1 MADKPSRE
9 LSYVDG
15 INDEYRYE
23 MVDAKARTNLANK
36 LDKKWDASNSG
47 GILTVAS
54 GGATTPTK
62 MKFDTYA
69 MKLRLRSAATY
80 SDGSCDE
87 YATIPLSKIQVP
99 VVDSLE
105 SNVTNHALSAAMGR
119 ELNQT
124 KMSKEQILD
133 MFYPVGTIYQT
144 TDSTFDPAEKWGGT
158 WETIKGRFLL
168 SEGNGYTAGS
178 TGGEATH
185 TLTTGEMPNHTHTM
199 YVNNEGSSATWRPD
213 TGTYLVPASYVTD
226 SKKTYQAKLA
236 QNAAGADQPH
246 NNMPPYIV
254 VTTWKR
260 IR

>member
-1 MADKPSRE
+1 MADKPSRA
-9 LSYVDG
+9 LNYIDG
-15 INDEYRYE
+15 ISDEYRYE
-23 MVDAKARTNLANK
+23 IADAKARNDLANK
-36 LDKKWDASNSG
+36 MDKKWDASNSG
-47 GILTVAS
+47 SILTVAS

-87 YATIPLSKIQVP
+87 YATIPLSSIRVP

-133 MFYPVGTIYQT
+133 MFYPIGTIYQT
-144 TDSTFDPAEKWGGT
+144 TDTRFDPADTWGGT
-158 WETIKGRFLL
+158 WETITGRFLL
-168 SEGNGYTAGS
+168 SDGNGYTAGS

-185 TLTTGEMPNHTHTM
+185 TLTEDELPSHTHTM
-199 YVNNEGSSATWRPD
+199 YVNNEGSSATWQPD
-213 TGTYLVPASYVTD
+213 TGTYLVISTSTTT
-226 SKKTYQAKLA
+226 SKKNYQAKLA

-246 NNMPPYIV
+246 NNMPPYLV
-254 VTTWKR
+254 VCTWKR

>member
-9 LSYVDG
+9 LSYIDG
-15 INDEYRYE
+15 ISDEYRYE

-36 LDKKWDASNSG
+36 LDKKWDNSNSG
-47 GILTVAS
+47 SMLTVTS
-54 GGATTPTK
+54 GGVTTPTK
-62 MKFDTYA
+62 MTMDVYA
-69 MKLRLRSAATY
+69 MNLRLRSRATY
-80 SDGSCDE
+80 PDGTCDE

-99 VVDSLE
+99 VVNSLK
-105 SNVTNHALSAAMGR
+105 SNVTNHALSAAMGL
-119 ELNQT
+119 ELNET
-124 KMSKEQILD
+124 KLSKEQILD

-199 YVNNEGSSATWRPD
+199 YVNNEGSSATWQPD
-213 TGTYLVPASYVTD
+213 TGTYLIPSSYVTD
-226 SKKTYQAKLA
+226 SKKNYQAKLA
-236 QNAAGADQPH
+236 QNAAGANQPH